1 MEAAMTARRV
11 LAVVLVSAA
20 LTLGFSGTA
29 DAGARTY
36 GDCTSLRRAYANGV
50 AQSWMTALH
59 PSPWWIRIRPPAVSY
74 AVYTA
79 NRRLDRDRDGIA
91 CEMAR

>member
-1 MEAAMTARRV
+1 MIARRA
-11 LAVVLVSAA
+11 LAAVLVSAT
-20 LTLGFSGTA
+20 LTLGFSVPA
-29 DAGARTY
+29 DAAARTY

-50 AQSWMTALH
+50 AQSWSTALH
-59 PSPWWIRIRPPAVSY
+59 PSPWWIGIRFPAISS

-91 CEMAR
+91 CEVAR

>member
-1 MEAAMTARRV
+1 MEATMTARRA
-11 LAVVLVSAA
+11 LAVVLVSAT

-29 DAGARTY
+29 GAAARTY

-50 AQSWMTALH
+50 AQSWSTALR
-59 PSPWWIRIRPPAVSY
+59 PSPWWIRIRPPVVSA

-91 CEMAR
+91 CEIAR